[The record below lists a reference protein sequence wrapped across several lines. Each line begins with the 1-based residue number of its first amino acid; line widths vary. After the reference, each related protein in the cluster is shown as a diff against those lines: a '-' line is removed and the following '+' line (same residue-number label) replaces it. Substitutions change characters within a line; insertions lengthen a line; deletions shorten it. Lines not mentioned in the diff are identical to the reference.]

1 MAEDACLSLE
11 RRIEELERT
20 VRTLTEQ
27 KNREELLDLPWAG
40 NLGSWIW
47 NVPSDTVIC
56 NDLKILNLG
65 YAKQEIPDRI
75 GHAFF
80 TDLLHPDDHGPVMD
94 QMRRHLAGTDAVYE
108 ASYRIR
114 HKDGS
119 WRWYYDR
126 GKITQR
132 DAAGK
137 PLQLVGIVFDITKQK
152 LMEQQLALQN
162 ELLQKLVDHDEL
174 TKVLSRAALFRFLRS
189 THDRCVQ
196 EDRSFALLMLD
207 IDHFKHINDSYGHQV
222 GDEVLVQLARLVGSR
237 VRGADAFGRYGGEE
251 FMMVLDGLGMQ
262 EAMQVAERIRITVAD
277 HAFTGGIRLTISGGL
292 ALFQGQG
299 IDELVTLADNRLYE
313 AKRSGR
319 NKIIGPR

>member
-1 MAEDACLSLE
+1 
-11 RRIEELERT
+11 
-20 VRTLTEQ
+20 
-27 KNREELLDLPWAG
+27 
-40 NLGSWIW
+40 
-47 NVPSDTVIC
+47 
-56 NDLKILNLG
+56 
-65 YAKQEIPDRI
+65 
-75 GHAFF
+75 
-80 TDLLHPDDHGPVMD
+80 
-94 QMRRHLAGTDAVYE
+94 
-108 ASYRIR
+108 
-114 HKDGS
+114 
-119 WRWYYDR
+119 
-126 GKITQR
+126 
-132 DAAGK
+132 
-137 PLQLVGIVFDITKQK
+137 
-152 LMEQQLALQN
+152 
-162 ELLQKLVDHDEL
+162 
-174 TKVLSRAALFRFLRS
+174 
-189 THDRCVQ
+189 VQ